1 MENKKAAFLVKEL
14 QRISIIEQY
23 QYSFIIYVYT
33 YPVHGID
40 FPSIHSV
47 MIRNINYKLLVY

>member
-14 QRISIIEQY
+14 QIIEQY

-47 MIRNINYKLLVY
+47 MIRNINYIINND